1 MFKNNKLRCWHA
13 DCIKQVVSQLYRE
26 LQMNIQSTRDMHN
39 IHFDIAAAVLA
50 VGMVFGI
57 VTKFFV

>member
-1 MFKNNKLRCWHA
+1 M
-13 DCIKQVVSQLYRE
+13 KQVVSQLYRE